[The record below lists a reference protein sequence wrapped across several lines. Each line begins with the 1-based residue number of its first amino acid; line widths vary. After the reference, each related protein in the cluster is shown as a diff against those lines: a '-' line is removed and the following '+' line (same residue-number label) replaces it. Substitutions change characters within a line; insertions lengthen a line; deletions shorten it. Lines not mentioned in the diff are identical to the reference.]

1 MCLNKYI
8 LIIDNRTELILNI
21 MKYLHYHYASN
32 INNVLLTV

>member
-21 MKYLHYHYASN
+21 MKYLHYDYASN